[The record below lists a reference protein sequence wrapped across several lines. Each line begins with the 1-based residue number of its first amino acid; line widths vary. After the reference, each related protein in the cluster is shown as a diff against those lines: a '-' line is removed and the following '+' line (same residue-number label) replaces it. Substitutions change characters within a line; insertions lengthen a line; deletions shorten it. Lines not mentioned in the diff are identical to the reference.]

1 MIIDTHAHLY
11 LDEFRLDIEEVV
23 GRARDVGVEEIY
35 LPNINSQTIDD
46 LFGLCDR
53 YPDFFK
59 PMLGLHPVYVKSD
72 FRSELDAIERRLDE
86 RPIIAIGEIGTDA
99 YWDTGFLAEQEEA
112 FDIQCRWAID
122 RDLPIVIHARES
134 MDMQIRMVQKQDKTL
149 KGIFHCFTGSAEQA
163 QKILDLEFFLGVGG
177 ILTYKKSNLDE
188 VIREVGLERVVL
200 ETDSPY
206 LPPVPHRGKRNE
218 SSFLLHVVE
227 KLSEVIG
234 LESTEIERITTE
246 NARNIFNWK

>member
-11 LDEFRLDIEEVV
+11 LDEFREDIDEVV
-23 GRARDVGVEEIY
+23 GRARDAGIEEVY
-35 LPNINSQTIDD
+35 LPNINSQTIDA

-53 YPDFFK
+53 YPDFFQ

-72 FRSELDAIERRLDE
+72 FRSELEAIERRLDE

-99 YWDTGFLAEQEEA
+99 YWDTGFIAEQEEA
-112 FDIQCRWAID
+112 FDIQCSWAVE

-134 MDMQIRMVQKQDKTL
+134 MDRQIRLVQNQDKTL
-149 KGIFHCFTGSAEQA
+149 KGIFHCFTGTREQA
-163 QKILDLEFFLGVGG
+163 QKILDLNFFLGIGG
-177 ILTYKKSNLDE
+177 ILTYKKSNLEE
-188 VIREVGLERVVL
+188 VIREIGLDRVVL

-218 SSFLLHVVE
+218 SSFLLKVVE
-227 KLSEVIG
+227 KLSEVM
-234 LESTEIERITTE
+234 EVEVSEVEQITTQ
-246 NARNIFNWK
+246 NARNVFN